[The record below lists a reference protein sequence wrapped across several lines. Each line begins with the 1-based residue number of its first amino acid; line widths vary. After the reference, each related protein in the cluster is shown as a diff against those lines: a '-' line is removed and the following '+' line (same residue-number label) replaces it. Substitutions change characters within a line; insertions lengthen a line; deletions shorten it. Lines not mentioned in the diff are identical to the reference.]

1 MCGTAC
7 IEMEPSQVLVVTGS
21 FLSASGIM
29 NWVGGRDEEYKGWVS
44 LSDGWEG
51 TLPLN
56 EEELD
61 EMRRMAGEDKKALA
75 IHALATE
82 NGYKRVYS
90 ACQ

>member
-29 NWVGGRDEEYKGWVS
+29 NWVGGRDGEYKGWVS

-82 NGYKRVYS
+82 NGYRRVYS